1 MKIERMN
8 KGEWGKL
15 RAFFDLKTSEGI
27 VINGF
32 KLVEGING
40 MFVGMPSQ
48 KGKDDEFFDTVFMD
62 RDIREELNQVAMDA
76 YNNDSFMYHCT
87 VPTNSLL
94 EFRDNIRET
103 ISFGLDKAEN
113 NAIQLGKDMR
123 ILLEQYG
130 YKSVACDK

>member
-27 VINGF
+27 VIKGF

-62 RDIREELNQVAMDA
+62 RDIRAELNQVAMDA
-76 YNNDSFMYHCT
+76 YNNDSFGAQPAEPASISAEQ
-87 VPTNSLL
+87 PTSNEMPDTLSSS
-94 EFRDNIRET
+94 DNT
-103 ISFGLDKAEN
+103 EN
-113 NAIQLGKDMR
+113 VQPFDDNDIPF
-123 ILLEQYG
+123 
-130 YKSVACDK
+130 

>member
-27 VINGF
+27 VIKGF

-76 YNNDSFMYHCT
+76 YNNDSFGAQPAEPASISAEQSTANEMPDT
-87 VPTNSLL
+87 LSSS
-94 EFRDNIRET
+94 DNT
-103 ISFGLDKAEN
+103 EN
-113 NAIQLGKDMR
+113 VQPFDDNDIPF
-123 ILLEQYG
+123 
-130 YKSVACDK
+130 

>member
-27 VINGF
+27 VIKGF

-76 YNNDSFMYHCT
+76 YNNDSIGAQPSEPASIPAEQSTSNEM
-87 VPTNSLL
+87 PDALSSS
-94 EFRDNIRET
+94 DNT
-103 ISFGLDKAEN
+103 EN
-113 NAIQLGKDMR
+113 VQPFDDNDIPF
-123 ILLEQYG
+123 
-130 YKSVACDK
+130 

>member
-27 VINGF
+27 VIKGF

-76 YNNDSFMYHCT
+76 YNNDSFGAQPVEPASIPAEKSTSSEM
-87 VPTNSLL
+87 PDALSSS
-94 EFRDNIRET
+94 DNT
-103 ISFGLDKAEN
+103 EN
-113 NAIQLGKDMR
+113 VQPFDDNDIPF
-123 ILLEQYG
+123 
-130 YKSVACDK
+130 

>member
-27 VINGF
+27 VIKGF

-62 RDIREELNQVAMDA
+62 RDMREELNQVAMDA
-76 YNNDSFMYHCT
+76 YNNSSFDSKPSEPMKAPVESTEPPAMPDTLSSSDTTENVQPFD
-87 VPTNSLL
+87 
-94 EFRDNIRET
+94 DNDIP
-103 ISFGLDKAEN
+103 F
-113 NAIQLGKDMR
+113 
-123 ILLEQYG
+123 
-130 YKSVACDK
+130 

>member
-27 VINGF
+27 VIKGF

-76 YNNDSFMYHCT
+76 YNNDSFGAQPAEPASISAEQ
-87 VPTNSLL
+87 PTSNEMPDTLYSS
-94 EFRDNIRET
+94 DNT
-103 ISFGLDKAEN
+103 EN
-113 NAIQLGKDMR
+113 VQPFDDNDIPF
-123 ILLEQYG
+123 
-130 YKSVACDK
+130 

>member
-15 RAFFDLKTSEGI
+15 RAFFDLRTSEGI
-27 VINGF
+27 VVKGF

-62 RDIREELNQVAMDA
+62 RDMREELNQVAMDA
-76 YNNDSFMYHCT
+76 YNNSSFDSKPPEPMKAPAESTEPPAMPDTLSSSDATENVQPFD
-87 VPTNSLL
+87 
-94 EFRDNIRET
+94 DNDIP
-103 ISFGLDKAEN
+103 F
-113 NAIQLGKDMR
+113 
-123 ILLEQYG
+123 
-130 YKSVACDK
+130 

>member
-1 MKIERMN
+1 MN

-27 VINGF
+27 VIKGF

-76 YNNDSFMYHCT
+76 YNNDSFGAQPSEPASIPAEQSTSNEM
-87 VPTNSLL
+87 PDALSSS
-94 EFRDNIRET
+94 DNT
-103 ISFGLDKAEN
+103 EN
-113 NAIQLGKDMR
+113 VQPFDDNDIPF
-123 ILLEQYG
+123 
-130 YKSVACDK
+130 

>member
-15 RAFFDLKTSEGI
+15 RAFFDLKTTEGI
-27 VINGF
+27 VIKGF

-62 RDIREELNQVAMDA
+62 RDMREELNQVAMDA
-76 YNNDSFMYHCT
+76 YNNSSFDSQPSEAAKAPVESTEPKAMPDT
-87 VPTNSLL
+87 LSASDPTENVQP
-94 EFRDNIRET
+94 FDDNDIP
-103 ISFGLDKAEN
+103 F
-113 NAIQLGKDMR
+113 
-123 ILLEQYG
+123 
-130 YKSVACDK
+130 